1 MPNQAS
7 APQMALGERQA
18 SQLATRQRTARED
31 SSLLSEKGNIE
42 EKNGEEKEF
51 CFLIKYQV
59 KAVIQWESENHYKYL

>member
-51 CFLIKYQV
+51 CFLNWSIVNKTL
-59 KAVIQWESENHYKYL
+59 SLPHFSL